1 MLVWKNNIEGK
12 PNNLKAVARSYSI
25 ERAKSKA
32 TDITKIKL
40 TKKTKE
46 QKWDILTIGIS
57 TTTSLS

>member
-12 PNNLKAVARSYSI
+12 PNNLKAVARSYII

-40 TKKTKE
+40 TKKQRSKN
-46 QKWDILTIGIS
+46 GIY
-57 TTTSLS
+57 